1 MIRQGA
7 QGDCAREGY
16 WRLRECARASRESQQ
31 INAAYTARFHRS
43 DSCMSVRQCAYV
55 EVVIYDFFSFFS
67 FSLSLSLTHTYS
79 SFLRPFSLLF
89 LALFFACSVGNAAIV
104 SALLDAGANVYTVNW
119 EGKMAAH
126 VCAEEGA

>member
-1 MIRQGA
+1 MIRQCA

-55 EVVIYDFFSFFS
+55 EVVIYDFSS
-67 FSLSLSLTHTYS
+67 FSLSLFLSFSLTLSFLSLSLLPFYFSRFSHSDACTFVLLPPPLFS
-79 SFLRPFSLLF
+79 PFLGSFLRMQ
-89 LALFFACSVGNAAIV
+89 C
-104 SALLDAGANVYTVNW
+104 W
-119 EGKMAAH
+119 ERSHCQRAP
-126 VCAEEGA
+126 

>member
-55 EVVIYDFFSFFS
+55 EVVI
-67 FSLSLSLTHTYS
+67 L
-79 SFLRPFSLLF
+79 
-89 LALFFACSVGNAAIV
+89 V
-104 SALLDAGANVYTVNW
+104 
-119 EGKMAAH
+119 
-126 VCAEEGA
+126 